1 MHWCAFY
8 GDIESINLLLEN
20 KAISFVPDRDGQY
33 PFELAAENEQA
44 FTVRLLILKLTIFIP
59 LYL

>member
-1 MHWCAFY
+1 MIDNGADINKFNPSSGWYPMHWCAFY

-33 PFELAAENEQA
+33 PFELAAENE
-44 FTVRLLILKLTIFIP
+44 
-59 LYL
+59 